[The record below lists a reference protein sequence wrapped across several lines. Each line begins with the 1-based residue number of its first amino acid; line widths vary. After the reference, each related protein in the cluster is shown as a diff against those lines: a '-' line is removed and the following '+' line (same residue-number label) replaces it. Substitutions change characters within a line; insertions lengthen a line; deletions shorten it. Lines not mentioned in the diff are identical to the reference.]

1 MGGEA
6 VFSGGAPRPVGPY
19 SQAVRAG
26 QVLFL
31 AGQIPV
37 DPATGEMPLGIKE
50 QTAQVV
56 RNLAAVVEAAGG
68 SLADIVKT
76 TVYLTNLD
84 DFSAM
89 NEVYGEF
96 FGERPPARACVQ
108 VGRLPKDALVEIEA
122 VAFLPQGVR

>member
-1 MGGEA
+1 MGGEV

-26 QVLFL
+26 QFLFL

-68 SLADIVKT
+68 TLADIVKT

-96 FGERPPARACVQ
+96 FGKRPPARACVQ
-108 VGRLPKDALVEIEA
+108 VARLPRDALVEIEA
-122 VAFLPQGVR
+122 VAFLPQG